1 MEKKM
6 DRQIDTQTFKWMHRQ
21 SHRGI
26 RDKRTDGGK
35 KDRTHKQT
43 EYGQIGTDGR
53 MGGQTEGG
61 TNKKTY
67 RWTDK

>member
-26 RDKRTDGGK
+26 RDKRTDRGK

-43 EYGQIGTDGR
+43 DGYRHRWTHGGTDR
-53 MGGQTEGG
+53 
-61 TNKKTY
+61 
-67 RWTDK
+67 RRDK